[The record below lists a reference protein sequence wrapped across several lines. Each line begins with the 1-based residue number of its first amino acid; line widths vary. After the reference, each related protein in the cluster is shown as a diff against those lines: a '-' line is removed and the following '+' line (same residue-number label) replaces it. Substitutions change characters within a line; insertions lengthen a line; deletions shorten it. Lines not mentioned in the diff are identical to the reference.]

1 MRNAMTFLVLF
12 VCLSGLSLSQEE
24 ESVQP
29 DPQTAPATVIMADN
43 DNDSSD
49 STIVIPGKS
58 PLGAVIRSAILPGL
72 GQFYNEAYWKVPVVL
87 GLTGFLIYGVVTE
100 HSTYTEY
107 RDLYEAS
114 ITSDFPSGDLRLKL
128 FREFYR
134 DRRDTYAWW
143 LLIAYLFQIADAFVD
158 AHLYSFDVSGVD
170 TIQLLPAANGLRLQ
184 LRF

>member
-1 MRNAMTFLVLF
+1 MLLFF
-12 VCLSGLSLSQEE
+12 VCLTSVSLSQG
-24 ESVQP
+24 
-29 DPQTAPATVIMADN
+29 
-43 DNDSSD
+43 NDSVHSD
-49 STIVIPGKS
+49 SLEVSAGVANTGDSNASPDSAFVSSGKS
-58 PLGAVIRSAILPGL
+58 PLGAVVRSAILPGL

-87 GLTGFLIYGVVTE
+87 GLTGFLVYGVVTE
-100 HSTYTEY
+100 HATFTDY
-107 RDLYEAS
+107 RDQYDAS
-114 ITSDFPSGDLRLKL
+114 ITTDVPSGNLRLKL

-170 TIQLLPAANGLRLQ
+170 ALQLLPAPNGLRLQ

>member
-1 MRNAMTFLVLF
+1 MRNALSFLVF
-12 VCLSGLSLSQEE
+12 FICISAVSLSQEAG
-24 ESVQP
+24 SGQS
-29 DPQTAPATVIMADN
+29 DPQHPSSNTASTGTDTVSP
-43 DNDSSD
+43 DSASVH
-49 STIVIPGKS
+49 SGKS
-58 PLGAVIRSAILPGL
+58 PLGAVLRSAILPGL

-100 HSTYTEY
+100 HATYTDY
-107 RDLYEAS
+107 RDQYDAS
-114 ITSDFPSGDLRLKL
+114 ITTDVPSGNLRLKL

-158 AHLYSFDVSGVD
+158 AHLYSFDIGDVD
-170 TIQLLPAANGLRLQ
+170 ALQLLPAANGLRLQ